1 MCASGLFCLNLWAV
15 DVPTDIAAAVPLA
28 TLVGSSRLQVWGF
41 GIYDAQLWVPP
52 GFQAARYDESNF
64 ALELHYLRDFS
75 RADIARRS
83 LEEMRRTALISDRQ
97 AKAWQRKLE
106 MALSDVRS
114 GDRILGVYLP
124 QTRTARFLTNGQP
137 TGEVSDGD
145 FARLF
150 FGLWL
155 SPQTSEP
162 ALRKALLAGN
172 P

>member
-1 MCASGLFCLNLWAV
+1 M
-15 DVPTDIAAAVPLA
+15 PTDIAALVPRA
-28 TLVGSSRLQVWGF
+28 SLVGTARLQVWGF
-41 GIYDAQLWVPP
+41 DVYDAQLWASP
-52 GFQAARYDESNF
+52 GFQVERYVDSTF
-64 ALELHYLRDFS
+64 ALEMRYLRSFS

-83 LEEMRRTALISDRQ
+83 LDEMRRNATITDAQ

-106 MALSDVRS
+106 IALSDVQR

-124 QTRTARFLTNGQP
+124 QTRTVRFLTNGQP

-145 FARLF
+145 FAKLF
-150 FGLWL
+150 FGIWL

-162 ALRKALLAGN
+162 AMRKALLAGN